1 MTLTAHLHP
10 STYRLPD
17 PQRTHVMWGITK
29 VSAGCYAVPLWLVGF
44 GLGSSGSS
52 CWKDQVS
59 SNRIPV
65 VQCNKV
71 VSLCLLQ
78 DFAVSGIRFG
88 TLYTENQD
96 VANAVASLCYFHGV
110 CGPVQH
116 KVAQLLRDR
125 GEPVAPCT
133 ILGHSVCLGTWKI
146 SPPLTFPS
154 VSSLY
159 SLIDSLLLP
168 WSCPCNTR
176 LTALQKRT
184 ISAELLISRFRGAAW
199 KKCGSYLYWNC
210 WCCVEPAE
218 QKQKTRLW
226 DKRNGSGLLTL
237 PRMEC

>member
-1 MTLTAHLHP
+1 MHCLSLCNAASLFLQCYTGDPKASAPMTLTAHLHP

-29 VSAGCYAVPLWLVGF
+29 VSAGCYCAVPLWLAGF

-65 VQCNKV
+65 VRYNKV

-110 CGPVQH
+110 CGPIQH

-125 GEPVAPCT
+125 GESVAPCT
-133 ILGHSVCLGTWKI
+133 IFCHSVCLST
-146 SPPLTFPS
+146 
-154 VSSLY
+154 
-159 SLIDSLLLP
+159 
-168 WSCPCNTR
+168 
-176 LTALQKRT
+176 
-184 ISAELLISRFRGAAW
+184 
-199 KKCGSYLYWNC
+199 
-210 WCCVEPAE
+210 
-218 QKQKTRLW
+218 
-226 DKRNGSGLLTL
+226 
-237 PRMEC
+237 